1 MNDNTE
7 GMLIASSCLLQ
18 ALIAK
23 LIEKKRLSPTDV
35 TSLVGEA
42 EEFLAGL
49 SPSLMTPDARDYA
62 RDVVQKM
69 AQTFS
74 PRQR

>member
-23 LIEKKRLSPTDV
+23 LIEKKRLSPADV

-49 SPSLMTPDARDYA
+49 SPSLMTPGARDYA
-62 RDVVQKM
+62 RDTVQKM
-69 AQTFS
+69 AQIFS